1 VENGSSAKPVVVS
14 WSGGKDSCLALYSIK
29 KLASFEI
36 KALLTTITGD
46 FDRISMHGVR
56 RSLLVRQAAA
66 LEIPLRTIVIPKDAT
81 NQQYETKMAD
91 GLAEFKA
98 QGIDSIV
105 FGDLFLQDVRS
116 YREQF
121 LSDFQMKGIFPVWGL
136 DTSDFVR
143 EFIRLGFKAVITCVN
158 TESLDELFAGKL
170 IDEEFLEQLPPSV
183 DPCGENGEFHSFVF
197 DGPLFTEPVRFMLG
211 ETVRRGAFC
220 FRDLV
225 PS

>member
-1 VENGSSAKPVVVS
+1 
-14 WSGGKDSCLALYSIK
+14 
-29 KLASFEI
+29 
-36 KALLTTITGD
+36 
-46 FDRISMHGVR
+46 MHGVR
-56 RSLLVRQAAA
+56 RILLERQAAA

-81 NQQYETKMAD
+81 NDQYEAKMAEE
-91 GLAEFKA
+91 LVEFKT

-121 LSDFQMKGIFPVWGL
+121 LSRFQMKGIFPVWGRN
-136 DTSDFVR
+136 TNDFVR

-158 TESLDELFAGKL
+158 TEALDECFAGKL

-183 DPCGENGEFHSFVF
+183 DPCGENGEFHSFVV
-197 DGPLFTEPVRFMLG
+197 DGPVFREPVRCVLG
-211 ETVRRGAFC
+211 KSVRRGPFC
-220 FRDLV
+220 FRDLI